1 MKPFSLNTVLKY
13 RKQMV
18 DVAINRLAVE
28 EQKKTSIVKELDE
41 KNVYYY
47 SLITTLDRL
56 QTTGIGVDQLILF
69 EDRLQFIKGEI
80 EQLKEKL
87 EKAKKLVRKARSHVL
102 LKAKEKK
109 ALEKLRDN
117 QNLAWK
123 KHLEKKETTQMDEI
137 ATLRHERK

>member
-13 RKQMV
+13 RKQME

-28 EQKKTSIVKELDE
+28 EQKKTSIENELKEQ
-41 KNVYYY
+41 NAYYDK
-47 SLITTLDRL
+47 LITTLEHL

-69 EDRLQFIKGEI
+69 EDRLQFIKGEL
-80 EQLKEKL
+80 EQLEEKI
-87 EKAKKLVRKARSHVL
+87 EKAKKLVRKARSQVL

-137 ATLRHERK
+137 ATLRHERR